1 LSTKTDRKAWIAVRP
16 AYSMVKSK
24 ITLAECGFLRGIGA
38 ARLRRMHK
46 EERNPKAR
54 DRLLSYAMRKEGMPV
69 YAIADSLNKPYSTIR
84 DWLGRASEKG
94 SE

>member
-1 LSTKTDRKAWIAVRP
+1 
-16 AYSMVKSK
+16 MVKSK

-84 DWLGRASEKG
+84 DWLGRAVKNGLGGIYDETRSGATCKLTP
-94 SE
+94 